1 MADDFENRI
10 NELYERSVNRGI
22 FTFTDF
28 LSPSKQ
34 AEAERIAGKNNV
46 KFFGGSENCERVM
59 ARFGNEEELG
69 YDEEFPIKI
78 VKITVTAGKFATE
91 ITHRDV
97 LGAVLNLGIDRN
109 KTGDIIAMKNA
120 AYIFVADTIAELV
133 VNETKSV
140 SRNPAKAEIADEI
153 PEDARPK
160 TEEREISVASNRA
173 DAVIS
178 RLYGMSREE
187 SLTKF
192 KSGFVAIN
200 GKPCEKNEKSLSG
213 GDVVTVRGNGKFVF
227 IGEGGTSKKGKLY
240 VKLKVYI

>member
-10 NELYERSVNRGI
+10 NELYSRSANRGI

-34 AEAERIAGKNNV
+34 AEAERIAGKSNV
-46 KFFGGSENCERVM
+46 KFFGGCENCERAM

-78 VKITVTAGKFATE
+78 IKITVTAGKFAKE

-97 LGAVLNLGIDRN
+97 LGAVLNLGIDRS
-109 KTGDIIAMKNA
+109 KTGDIVVGKNE
-120 AYIFVADTIAELV
+120 AYIFVADTIAELIV
-133 VNETKSV
+133 SEVKSV
-140 SRNPAKAEIADEI
+140 SRNPAKAEIVDEM
-153 PEDARPK
+153 PENMQPK

-173 DAVIS
+173 DAVVS

-200 GKPCEKNEKSLSG
+200 GKTCEKNEKTLCE

-227 IGEGGTSKKGKLY
+227 TGEGGTSKKGKLY
-240 VKLKVYI
+240 VKVKVYI

>member
-10 NELYERSVNRGI
+10 TELYERSLSRGI

-34 AEAERIAGKNNV
+34 AEAERIAGRNNV

-59 ARFGNEEELG
+59 VRFGSEEEFG

-78 VKITVTAGKFATE
+78 IKIMVTAGKFATE
-91 ITHRDV
+91 ISHRDV
-97 LGAVLNLGIDRN
+97 LGAVLNLGIDRS
-109 KTGDIIAMKNA
+109 KTGDIVVGKNE
-120 AYIFVADTIAELV
+120 AYIFVADTIAEFIV
-133 VNETKSV
+133 SEVKSV
-140 SRNPAKAEIADEI
+140 SRNPAKAEIVGEL
-153 PEDARPK
+153 PEDMRPK

-200 GKPCEKNEKSLSG
+200 GKTCEKNEKTLCE
-213 GDVVTVRGNGKFVF
+213 GDVVTIRGNGKFVF

>member
-78 VKITVTAGKFATE
+78 IKIFTITDILLVT
-91 ITHRDV
+91 R
-97 LGAVLNLGIDRN
+97 
-109 KTGDIIAMKNA
+109 IAK
-120 AYIFVADTIAELV
+120 
-133 VNETKSV
+133 
-140 SRNPAKAEIADEI
+140 
-153 PEDARPK
+153 
-160 TEEREISVASNRA
+160 
-173 DAVIS
+173 
-178 RLYGMSREE
+178 
-187 SLTKF
+187 
-192 KSGFVAIN
+192 
-200 GKPCEKNEKSLSG
+200 
-213 GDVVTVRGNGKFVF
+213 
-227 IGEGGTSKKGKLY
+227 
-240 VKLKVYI
+240 